1 MLASPPACGGG
12 VQSYSAKGQSALY
25 KTLRSQSLDCQFP
38 ASIPFIPFPRKHLG
52 AIVYNLIPSKV
63 LKLHQEVVSL
73 ASSEKSELVPFLLY
87 EVLISYRS
95 DFAIPSSVLAEYHL
109 RYSRSPNRRRSK
121 GFADC
126 SETRNTR
133 RLD

>member
-25 KTLRSQSLDCQFP
+25 KTLRSQSLHSPFP
-38 ASIPFIPFPRKHLG
+38 ASIPFIPFPRKHFG

-73 ASSEKSELVPFLLY
+73 ASRKQLDQITQRPY
-87 EVLISYRS
+87 T
-95 DFAIPSSVLAEYHL
+95 
-109 RYSRSPNRRRSK
+109 SRRA
-121 GFADC
+121 GA
-126 SETRNTR
+126 
-133 RLD
+133 

>member
-1 MLASPPACGGG
+1 MFLKDFLDDRHRCPHTVLDTFPASSTLLKASADMLASPPACGGG

-87 EVLISYRS
+87 EENS
-95 DFAIPSSVLAEYHL
+95 
-109 RYSRSPNRRRSK
+109 
-121 GFADC
+121 
-126 SETRNTR
+126 
-133 RLD
+133 